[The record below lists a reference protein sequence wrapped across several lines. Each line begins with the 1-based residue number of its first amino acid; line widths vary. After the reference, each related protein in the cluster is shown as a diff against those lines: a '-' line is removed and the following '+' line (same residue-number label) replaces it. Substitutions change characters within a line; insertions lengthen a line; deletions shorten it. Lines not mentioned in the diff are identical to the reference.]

1 MSPRAETR
9 HSGCDDTKLRAELP
23 DLRSDSDGG
32 DNDDDRNLDDSE
44 LDALTEKLHRGLAL
58 GEEAETQI
66 TQTLILL
73 DFNGLLAF
81 RDSKN
86 CGVPGSRRPDFD
98 IPTGKYKNYPCPFY
112 IRPWARELVYALL
125 NDPRCRVA
133 VYTSINERN
142 VKPIIYSF
150 DAHFKKMSDAGKFE
164 PVTVYGSVISTASS
178 IMEESIGLFDRLFN
192 IPDPQVR
199 VCSYS
204 AHVADKSC
212 SLRAQNFWLSFVS
225 SG

>member
-1 MSPRAETR
+1 
-9 HSGCDDTKLRAELP
+9 
-23 DLRSDSDGG
+23 
-32 DNDDDRNLDDSE
+32 
-44 LDALTEKLHRGLAL
+44 
-58 GEEAETQI
+58 
-66 TQTLILL
+66 
-73 DFNGLLAF
+73 LLAF

-86 CGVPGSRRPDFD
+86 CGVPGSRRPDFN
-98 IPTGKYKNYPCPFY
+98 IPTGMNKNKFY

-150 DAHFKKMSDAGKFE
+150 DAHFKKMNDAGKFE
-164 PVTVYGSVISTASS
+164 PVTVYESVISTASS
-178 IMEESIGLFDRLFN
+178 IMDESIGLFDRIFN

-212 SLRAQNFWLSFVS
+212 SLRAE
-225 SG
+225 